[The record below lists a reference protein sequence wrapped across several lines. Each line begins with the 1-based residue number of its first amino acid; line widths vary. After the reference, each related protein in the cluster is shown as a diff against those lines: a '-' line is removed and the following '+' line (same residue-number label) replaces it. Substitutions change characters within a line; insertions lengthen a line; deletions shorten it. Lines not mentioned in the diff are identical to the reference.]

1 MDESKIEQAITSF
14 KSALPDFVSFE
25 SPGESLSNEEIAYK
39 RELVESFQ
47 ELGRNL
53 LNGAIVR
60 FAPDFHSLLTRKL
73 DSTQTPQNL
82 VGWRDRAAL
91 YDALNKD
98 KHRQES
104 FTAIVTEL
112 LSAAD
117 DEKEVWVAFDKLVSW
132 ITDAGLESSQTKI
145 WPTLLLFLWRPSR
158 YIFVKPRFFDRVLPK
173 LGIEKIGLGVQ
184 LSSELYRRVLG
195 DIARLRDHLSELEIR
210 DYVDLQS
217 FLWKVD
223 SIDTPP
229 WLHDVNVWV
238 IRAAREQL
246 QSSDSFYMALNWTG
260 ERRLHNFYRKCV
272 SEKFRTGDVLLF
284 LESET
289 SNRILGEGRLDSFE
303 LLDRTLNLEVSS
315 VVRKEL
321 EVAASTNYQLI
332 VPGIVKGFGG
342 NATQAEALCQEYFD
356 KVRDAYLLAWNP
368 SYQAE
373 GSATDEAG
381 RLRYRVGDTTDWTCV
396 SQQVKPGDPVFLARV
411 GSTQPGGIVAKARIC
426 SESQRGDHWDPEK
439 SGRLRD
445 FVLVRFESIRDGPSD
460 SFIPRDELGKK
471 FPDQQWTPQSS
482 GIRIRPKYCASLHD
496 EWNGRSN
503 NHSLLQIF
511 EEWQGMPHQDYHN
524 WIPRYRETIDFIRN
538 YRESGREA
546 DEELTSRIWL
556 LKQNGIANAGR
567 GTISQSAFEKN
578 KATFLELTEKMVR
591 KPTST
596 TFEEVEQELEI
607 LKNNRES
614 GLGKVPR
621 LLLRRAFSGIDP
633 SRFFTIAT
641 DDDLNKLAAHLR
653 DRFGEVILEHG
664 QDHWIEKNAKLR
676 EYLLSKGIPDD
687 DVATFNTFA
696 DYLYKRLAN
705 EINNEVGSASN
716 TIEERSTEIQ
726 AHLPPKN
733 VILYG
738 PPGTGKTFT
747 LKENYFPKYT
757 TKGESLSRQEW
768 LATILSE
775 MKWREVLAAALHS
788 MGSAPTSVP
797 DLVQHEYVTQKFRL
811 VGGKAPLNSKA
822 WGILQQYS
830 PLDCENVR
838 LANRRDPGW
847 FWKDENGLWKLVE
860 EWETTGEEVLAFI
873 EKLEG
878 QPQHVESPINRYE
891 FVTFHQSY
899 SYEEFVEGIRPTL
912 GADGEDSGDVD
923 FELKK
928 GVFRRICERA
938 RSDISG
944 NQYALFIDE
953 INRGNISKIFGEL
966 ITLIEEDKRKGG
978 TNELSVV
985 LPYSGDSFSV
995 PGNLDIYG
1003 TMNTADRSLAHIDT
1017 ALRRRFTFEELMP
1030 QPDLLGNVVLG
1041 GIEIDL
1047 VQLLKTMNE
1056 RIEALFDR
1064 EHMIGHSYFLRGG
1077 GKPIEGDKLPSIFQF
1092 KIIPLLTEYFFDDWK
1107 RVREVL
1113 ADDRC
1118 GNKSEM
1124 QFVIQHEVSEEI
1136 VSSSSS
1142 SQNRHVYRLNKPA
1155 LQNPEAYRKIYSI
1168 SNIAGD

>member
-1 MDESKIEQAITSF
+1 MDETKVAQAITSF
-14 KSALPDFVSFE
+14 KRALPDFVSFE
-25 SPGESLSNEEIAYK
+25 SPGESLSSEEIAYK

-53 LNGAIVR
+53 LNGAVDR
-60 FAPDFHSLLTRKL
+60 FTPDFHGLLTRKL

-82 VGWRDRAAL
+82 IGWRDRAAL
-91 YDALNKD
+91 YNTLNQD

-104 FTAIVTEL
+104 FTAIVIEL
-112 LSAAD
+112 LTAAD

-184 LSSELYRRVLG
+184 LSSDLYRRVLG
-195 DIARLRDHLSELEIR
+195 DMAKLRDNLSDLEIR

-223 SIDTPP
+223 SINTPP
-229 WLHDVNVWV
+229 GLQDVNVWV
-238 IRAAREQL
+238 IRAGQEQL
-246 QSSDSFYMALNWTG
+246 QSADSFSMTLNWDE
-260 ERRLHNFYRKCV
+260 ERRLHDFYKKCV
-272 SEKFRTGDVLLF
+272 NEKFQTGDVLIF
-284 LESET
+284 LESES

-303 LLDRTLNLEVSS
+303 LVDRTLSLEMSS
-315 VVRKEL
+315 VVQKEL

-332 VPGIVKGFGG
+332 VPAIVKGFGG

-368 SYQAE
+368 GYQAE

-381 RLRYRVGDTTDWTCV
+381 RLRYKVGDTTDWTCV

-426 SESQRGDHWDPEK
+426 SDSQSGDHWDPEK
-439 SGRLRD
+439 TGTLRD
-445 FVLVRFESIRDGPSD
+445 FVLVRFEAIRDGPTD
-460 SFIPRDELGKK
+460 SFIPREKLKEK
-471 FPDQQWTPQSS
+471 FPDQQWAPQSS
-482 GIRIRPKYCASLHD
+482 GISIKSKYRASLHD
-496 EWNGRSN
+496 EWNRQSN
-503 NHSLLQIF
+503 EQLLLQIF
-511 EEWQGMPHQDYHN
+511 EEWRDLPHQNYHN

-538 YRESGREA
+538 YREFGREA

-556 LKQNGIANAGR
+556 LKHNGIASSGR
-567 GTISQSAFEKN
+567 GTISQIVYEKN
-578 KATFLELTEKMVR
+578 KATFLELTEKMIR
-591 KPTST
+591 NPTST
-596 TFEEVEQELEI
+596 TFEEVEHRLEAI
-607 LKNNRES
+607 KNEEGS
-614 GLGKVPR
+614 GLRMVPR

-641 DDDLNKLAAHLR
+641 DHDLNMFAAHLR
-653 DRFGEVILEHG
+653 DKFGEVILGHG

-676 EYLLSKGIPDD
+676 EYFLSKGIPDD
-687 DVATFNTFA
+687 DLATFNTFA
-696 DYLYKRLAN
+696 DYLYKKLAREKDN
-705 EINNEVGSASN
+705 EGGFATGTVEKDSSDTG
-716 TIEERSTEIQ
+716 
-726 AHLPPKN
+726 AHPPPRN

-747 LKENYFPKYT
+747 LKENYFPQYT
-757 TKGESLSRQEW
+757 SRAESLSRREW
-768 LATILSE
+768 LTTILEE
-775 MKWREVLAAALHS
+775 MNWREVLAATLYS
-788 MGSAPTSVP
+788 TGNEPISVP
-797 DLVQHEYVTQKFRL
+797 DLVQHDYITQKFRL
-811 VGGKAPLNSKA
+811 VGGKTPLNTRA
-822 WGILQQYS
+822 WGTLQQYS
-830 PLDCENVR
+830 SLDCENVR
-838 LANRRDPGW
+838 LANKRDPGW
-847 FWKDENGLWKLVE
+847 FWKDEKGLWKLVE
-860 EWETTGEEVLAFI
+860 EWEATGEEVLDFV

-878 QPQHVESPINRYE
+878 QPQHVESAIKRYE

-912 GADGEDSGDVD
+912 GTDGEDSGDVD

-938 RSDISG
+938 RSDSSG

-966 ITLIEEDKRKGG
+966 ITLIEEDKREGG

-1030 QPDLLGNVVLG
+1030 QPDLLGNVVLDD
-1041 GIEIDL
+1041 IEIDL

-1064 EHMIGHSYFLRGG
+1064 EHMIGHSYFLRGE
-1077 GKPIEGDKLPSIFQF
+1077 GKPIKGDKLPSVFQF

-1118 GNKSEM
+1118 GNKSDL
-1124 QFVIQHEVSEEI
+1124 QFVIQQEVTEDLISP
-1136 VSSSSS
+1136 SSSSH
-1142 SQNRHVYRLNKPA
+1142 NRHVYRLNNAA
-1155 LQNPEAYRKIYSI
+1155 LQNPEAYRKIYT
-1168 SNIAGD
+1168 NAGRASD